1 MQISLCYDESGATRD
16 TGERSAP
23 PRESGLSVDIE
34 ISDGE
39 IWERRSVLMDVYQ
52 LMDLMFSVNFQVLSL
67 VVTLLI
73 VYIENTKK

>member
-1 MQISLCYDESGATRD
+1 
-16 TGERSAP
+16 
-23 PRESGLSVDIE
+23 
-34 ISDGE
+34 
-39 IWERRSVLMDVYQ
+39 MDVYQ